1 MSNTANLELPF
12 DLKEKIER
20 PVRERNEEPA
30 TFLASAIDS
39 LLSAAAPARCTAE
52 RNAVSTASRSVRPFW
67 RRWAKTRLRSSSIS
81 LAIS

>member
-30 TFLASAIDS
+30 ALLASAIDS
-39 LLSAAAPARCTAE
+39 PLSAAAPA
-52 RNAVSTASRSVRPFW
+52 
-67 RRWAKTRLRSSSIS
+67 
-81 LAIS
+81 